1 VIEEISPGPSF
12 SKRGTG
18 VRAKIS
24 PFGKRG
30 IKGDLVTSEVL
41 RLGFAGL
48 GMAAGRLIP
57 EIAQLP
63 YIKLTA
69 AADLRA
75 HALQRFQQEFKAEVY
90 ASVEE
95 MCASPNVDAV
105 YVATPHEF
113 HARHTLTAL
122 RRRKHVI
129 VEKPMAISLEE
140 AEAMN
145 AAAEANGVKLMSGH
159 THSFDPPVKKMREI
173 IRSGVLGK
181 LLMISTA
188 YYKDHIYR
196 PFPDH
201 DMKMSRGVVLNQ
213 GPHQVDIVRLLGGG
227 RVKSVRAMAAIGDA
241 SRPGEGHYACYL
253 EFEDAVPASLVYSGY
268 AYFDS
273 GELTWG
279 IGEGGERKDPE
290 RHLKARKFFKSL
302 GSEPERTRR
311 LEARLE
317 EWRYGGS
324 TPGAWARGDSGQRK
338 QYQPFFGLTIVTC
351 ERGDIRQSPDGLFIY
366 DDGGK
371 TEVSVPSGID
381 AREAELKEFYEG
393 IVNDRAI
400 FHDGRWGQATL
411 AVCLAILQSAAER
424 REVTLSH
431 QVPVPN

>member
-1 VIEEISPGPSF
+1 MAEI
-12 SKRGTG
+12 
-18 VRAKIS
+18 
-24 PFGKRG
+24 
-30 IKGDLVTSEVL
+30 L

-57 EIAQLP
+57 EISQLP

-75 HALQRFQQEFKAEVY
+75 HALERFREEFKAEVY
-90 ASVEE
+90 DSVEE
-95 MCASPNVDAV
+95 MCKSPNVDAV
-105 YVATPHEF
+105 YIATPHEF
-113 HARHTLTAL
+113 HAQHTIVAL
-122 RRRKHVI
+122 KNRKHVI
-129 VEKPMAISLEE
+129 VEKPMAISIAE

-145 AAAEANGVKLMSGH
+145 AAAEENGVKLMSGH
-159 THSFDPPVKKMREI
+159 THSFDPPIRKMREVI
-173 IRSGVLGK
+173 KSRELGK
-181 LLMISTA
+181 LLMISTN

-201 DMKMSRGVVLNQ
+201 DIQMSRGVVLNQ

-227 RVKSVRAMAAIGDA
+227 MVKSVRAMSAIGDP

-268 AYFDS
+268 AYFDT

-290 RHLKARKFFKSL
+290 RHVKARKFFKSL
-302 GSEPERTRR
+302 GNDPDRTRG

-324 TPGAWARGDSGQRK
+324 KPGAWARGDSGQRK

-351 ERGDIRQSPDGLFIY
+351 EKGEIRQSPDGLFIY
-366 DDGGK
+366 DDEGK
-371 TEVSVPSGID
+371 KEILLPRGID

-393 IVNDRAI
+393 IVNDRPI

-411 AVCLAILQSAAER
+411 EVCLAILRSAAER
-424 REVTLSH
+424 REVAMSH
-431 QVPVPN
+431 QVPVPDDS